1 MNIELLDS
9 MTDEKLQCTSFLLKL
24 KVSDYL
30 EIALPAVRNQGGIEG
45 QRGPQFTTTANRIR
59 ERMRDDISQ
68 GAILPPLVLGVS
80 AGEEIVRQSQ
90 SWDVSDLCTY
100 ICSLDAQQVAI
111 IDGVQ
116 RTTALAIGREA
127 VRDRYIRVE
136 LWIAPQS
143 SALTY
148 RMLVLNTGQ
157 VPWNLRRQIEVLNS
171 VLVSEINR
179 LIVASR
185 THYSSLPEIEIFA
198 IDDKRRRSKACQYQA
213 NEIIEM
219 YLAFGLRKT
228 SVDKESALADQFSRL
243 DMVTAVSNE
252 DFIPEFVK
260 IVLSLASFDY
270 AIERATSD
278 SETGK
283 FKNGRAIFDSQPACI
298 GWVVAA
304 AQLSFGRPGIN
315 RTREQSSARI
325 HDISKFIA
333 DLSSELLNFD
343 AEDLNNFVDLAT
355 LNEVLSQQS
364 AKVGDFERAFFL
376 DAFKVLMEELSVPPS
391 LTASWRAY

>member
-1 MNIELLDS
+1 M
-9 MTDEKLQCTSFLLKL
+9 DEKLQCTSFLLKL

-30 EIALPAVRNQGGIEG
+30 GIALPAVRNQGGIEG

-59 ERMRDDISQ
+59 ERMREDIAE
-68 GAILPPLVLGVS
+68 GAILPPLVLGIS
-80 AGEEIVRQSQ
+80 AGEEIVKQSQ
-90 SWDVSDLCTY
+90 AWDVSSLCAY
-100 ICSLDAQQVAI
+100 ISSLDAQQIAI
-111 IDGVQ
+111 IDGMQ
-116 RTTALAIGREA
+116 RTTALAIGGDA

-171 VLVSEINR
+171 VLVSEIKRHIEN
-179 LIVASR
+179 SR
-185 THYSSLPEIEIFA
+185 SDYGSLPDIEIFA

-252 DFIPEFVK
+252 NFIPEFVK
-260 IVLSLASFDY
+260 IILSLASFDY
-270 AIERATSD
+270 AIERAVSE

-325 HDISKFIA
+325 NEISRYISN
-333 DLSSELLNFD
+333 LSSELQALD
-343 AEDLNNFVDLAT
+343 PEGLNNFVDLAT

-376 DAFKVLMEELSVPPS
+376 DAFKVLMEELTAPPS
-391 LTASWRAY
+391 LTASWRAH

>member
-1 MNIELLDS
+1 MNITILDS
-9 MTDEKLQCTSFLLKL
+9 MTDEKLQCTSFLLKI

-30 EIALPAVRNQGGIEG
+30 EIALPAFRNQGGIEG

-59 ERMRDDISQ
+59 ERMRDDIAE

-80 AGEEIVRQSQ
+80 AGEEVVIQSQ
-90 SWDVSDLCTY
+90 SWDVNGLCDY
-100 ICSLDAQQVAI
+100 IRSLDADQVAI
-111 IDGVQ
+111 IDGMQ
-116 RTTALAIGREA
+116 RTTALAIGGDA
-127 VRDRYIRVE
+127 VKDRYIRVE

-171 VLVSEINR
+171 VLISEINR
-179 LIVASR
+179 HIASL
-185 THYSSLPEIEIFA
+185 HSHDSSLPEIEIFA

-243 DMVTAVSNE
+243 DMVSAVSNE
-252 DFIPEFVK
+252 NFIPEFVK
-260 IVLSLASFDY
+260 IVLSLAAFDY
-270 AIERATSD
+270 AIERAVSN

-304 AQLSFGRPGIN
+304 AQLSFGRPGID

-325 HDISKFIA
+325 SEISHLVAI
-333 DLSSELLNFD
+333 LSSELLPLD
-343 AEDLNNFVDLAT
+343 PEDLNNFVDLAT

-376 DAFKVLMEELSVPPS
+376 DAFRVLFSESSPPS
-391 LTASWRAY
+391 SLTSAWRAH